1 MYPIFKRFFL
11 FGLFLLSIKFSVSSV
26 ILVTKKIT
34 NIIFFELI
42 NLCIE
47 ALIKF
52 EQEAIY

>member
-11 FGLFLLSIKFSVSSV
+11 FGLFLQSIKFYVSSV

-34 NIIFFELI
+34 NIIFFRLI
-42 NLCIE
+42 NLYIE

>member
-11 FGLFLLSIKFSVSSV
+11 FGLFLQSIKFYVSSV